1 MIARYEQSVLSG
13 RTRVTVQKYGGL
25 QNLPHWH
32 MEWELIFSEK
42 GSAEVMAENTVYTL
56 SEGECVFIRS
66 GAVHY
71 IKAEADSIISVM
83 KTDPGLISSAVGEQT
98 LVCPL
103 LEHHY
108 ELAGPFE
115 KIRQEISAG
124 KKYYEVICSGIAM
137 AVIAGIFRNEKTET
151 AKNST
156 EGSAY
161 KELLRIISER
171 YADITFDEAAGIMC
185 FSREYFSRYF
195 HRMSGM
201 TFSEYLNI
209 VRVSAAVKM
218 LSQKNMS
225 IGEIALASGFG
236 TIRSFNRVFRKL
248 TGYTPSELPD
258 DYVFIGNGPAAD
270 GEGFDPT
277 LSVTR
282 LL

>member
-13 RTRVTVQKYGGL
+13 RTQVTVQRYGGL

-32 MEWELIFSEK
+32 MECELIFSEK
-42 GSAEVMAENTVYTL
+42 GTAEVMAENAVYTL
-56 SEGECVFIRS
+56 PEGKCVFIRS

-71 IKAEADSIISVM
+71 IRSEADSIISVM
-83 KTDPGLISSAVGEQT
+83 KIDSGLISSAVGEQT

-103 LEHHY
+103 LEHNY
-108 ELAGPFE
+108 PLAEAFE

-124 KKYYEVICSGIAM
+124 EKYCEVICSGIAM
-137 AVIAGIFRNEKTET
+137 AVTAEIFRSEKTET
-151 AKNST
+151 IKNST
-156 EGSAY
+156 ETSAY
-161 KELLRIISER
+161 KELLRILSAR

-195 HRMSGM
+195 HKMSGM

-218 LSQKNMS
+218 LSQGNMPV
-225 IGEIALASGFG
+225 GEIALEAGFG
-236 TIRSFNRVFRKL
+236 SIRSFNRVFRKL

-258 DYVFIGNGPAAD
+258 DYIFIGNGPAAD

-277 LSVTR
+277 LSVTK